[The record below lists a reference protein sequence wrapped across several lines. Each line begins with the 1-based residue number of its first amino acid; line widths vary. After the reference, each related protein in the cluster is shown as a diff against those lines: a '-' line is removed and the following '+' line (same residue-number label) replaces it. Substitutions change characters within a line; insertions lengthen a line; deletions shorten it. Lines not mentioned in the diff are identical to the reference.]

1 MSGNRCSIP
10 DGPWL
15 GASHGAACSSHGSA
29 GRNEGGSVLQRR
41 DKALVGGMIGLALI
55 ANVVWLAVVVG
66 AIAIAARWVLY
77 GTLPW

>member
-1 MSGNRCSIP
+1 M
-10 DGPWL
+10 
-15 GASHGAACSSHGSA
+15 
-29 GRNEGGSVLQRR
+29 LQRR
-41 DKALVGGMIGLALI
+41 DKALVGGMIGVALI